1 MKQFSKKLSLAAA
14 SALGCVAL
22 FGCGS
27 SDSNN
32 TTSATDSTFDSD
44 VEAVNLCGD
53 YTTYEDGLGNTYCMD
68 LATGAV
74 VYSVMADGIVYATVE
89 GESET
94 NPGTGVESS
103 ASTGDTS
110 SGDTSLITSSGAS
123 TVVESSTSTASN
135 AVCGETTNPTSI
147 VGNLYFYSD
156 AQGSYY

>member
-74 VYSVMADGIVYATVE
+74 VYSVMADGTIVYQ
-89 GESET
+89 
-94 NPGTGVESS
+94 
-103 ASTGDTS
+103 ASTRYGQGRSTRSIDRSAVLCQTVCH
-110 SGDTSLITSSGAS
+110 AS
-123 TVVESSTSTASN
+123 T
-135 AVCGETTNPTSI
+135 I
-147 VGNLYFYSD
+147 FNLH
-156 AQGSYY
+156 